1 MRVSDLSM
9 AFSRRI
15 AAVTSLIAVFGAL
28 SACDGFKKI
37 PDACSVTIAP
47 REFTVPVNSTVNV
60 VGTAFDCDGASI
72 AKKTVKFSSSNSA
85 VASVTPTGAV
95 IGVSVGTAT
104 ISAVAN
110 GKTGDAIAT
119 VTPERIATIT
129 TSPTT
134 ATLRRNQSLPL
145 TAVGKNAIGTVVAG
159 ITFQWT
165 SSNSSIASVDNA
177 GKVTALSPGVVN
189 VTATSDGQAGTS
201 QITVTEVPIG
211 SCTLTPASQKVTVGN
226 QILFTLALKDTAGNA
241 LSPNGR
247 TMNWTSDNNLI
258 AIVNANG
265 VVQGVK
271 AGTAKITATDA
282 TNAATSC
289 NANAEVVDAR
299 IAFVNITP
307 VGANLR
313 LGAQRQFAVA
323 ILDSN
328 RTPLSV
334 VGRSISWKNVT
345 PNIATVSASGIVVPI
360 SLGNGR
366 VAVDAEGAVDT
377 VNFSVTKIPVVSIT
391 LSPLQQQVVEGGF
404 AQFTPTVRDSA
415 DNVVTDRTID
425 WLSSNTTIATVS
437 STGRVTTTA
446 PGTVTITA
454 NAEGRTGTATLNI
467 TPVAVD
473 TILLTQSQL
482 TLTRPSPTGT
492 ANGAFSIDLRDAAN
506 RQLRNRTVIVTSEQ
520 PSIAV
525 GTANAAATS
534 VTVQGLTA
542 GSTTLT
548 IQAVNASGQN
558 EGKPSK
564 IVITV
569 Q

>member
-15 AAVTSLIAVFGAL
+15 AAFTSLIAAFGAL
-28 SACDGFKKI
+28 SACDGFKKT
-37 PDACSVTIAP
+37 PDACSVQIAP
-47 REFTVPVNSTVNV
+47 RDLTVPVNSTVTV
-60 VGTAFDCDGASI
+60 VGTAFDCDGNSI
-72 AKKTVKFSSSNSA
+72 KNKTVKFSSSNPA
-85 VASVTPTGAV
+85 VASVTPTGGV
-95 IGVSVGTAT
+95 IGVAVGTAT

-110 GKTGDAIAT
+110 GKSGDAIVT
-119 VTPERIATIT
+119 VTPEKLTTVTTTPT
-129 TSPTT
+129 TS
-134 ATLRRNQSLPL
+134 TLRRNQTLQM
-145 TAVGKNAIGTVVAG
+145 TAVGKNAIGTVVPG
-159 ITFQWT
+159 ITFQWA
-165 SSNSSIASVDNA
+165 SSNSSIGAVDNN
-177 GKVTALSPGVVN
+177 GKVTAISPGVVN
-189 VTATSDGQAGTS
+189 ITATSDGQTGTS
-201 QITVTEVPIG
+201 QITVTEVLIG

-226 QILFTLALKDTAGNA
+226 QIVYTLALKDSAGNA
-241 LSPNGR
+241 LSSIGR
-247 TMNWTSDNNLI
+247 PINWTSDNNLI

-282 TNAATSC
+282 TNAAISC

-307 VGANLR
+307 IGANLR
-313 LGAQRQFAVA
+313 LGGQRQFAVA

-334 VGRSISWKNVT
+334 VGRTISWKNVT

-360 SLGNGR
+360 ALGSGR

-377 VNFSVTKIPVVSIT
+377 VNFSVTKIPVASIT

-454 NAEGRTGTATLNI
+454 NSEGRTGTATLNI
-467 TPVAVD
+467 TPVPVD
-473 TILLTQSQL
+473 TIFLTQSQL

-492 ANGAFSIDLRDAAN
+492 ATGAFSIDLRDAAN

-558 EGKPSK
+558 EGKASK